1 MRILL
6 IIVAIVLAL
15 IGLTFLSDRAGS
27 ESYNAKYFK
36 PGPVVGVLKA
46 LDQASTDN
54 ARQREIIATRMK
66 MLELLKM
73 DKSEFLRDFTL
84 TTENTSLSGTNIVGA
99 IQGTR
104 GAGRTIIITAPL
116 YAEDKT
122 GMAVLLA
129 VAERY
134 SRKRVAPTH
143 TLLLIAEGAPSGV
156 EGLFADSPL
165 PEKNI
170 AWAIRAQ
177 SMPSGADQALIM
189 EGNAP
194 SHAFQPILE
203 AKLAEAAAAPTI
215 SIQREDIGEG
225 YPVLTLRSAPGTNT
239 PENEN
244 DTLLMAVDA
253 ALMSLEAIDENL
265 EALLGLPPLEP

>member
-84 TTENTSLSGTNIVGA
+84 TTENTSLSGTNVVGA

-134 SRKRVAPTH
+134 SRKRVTPTH

-165 PEKNI
+165 PEENV

-194 SHAFQPILE
+194 SHAFQPITRRGPGRAHHLH
-203 AKLAEAAAAPTI
+203 
-215 SIQREDIGEG
+215 
-225 YPVLTLRSAPGTNT
+225 SA
-239 PENEN
+239 
-244 DTLLMAVDA
+244 
-253 ALMSLEAIDENL
+253 
-265 EALLGLPPLEP
+265 